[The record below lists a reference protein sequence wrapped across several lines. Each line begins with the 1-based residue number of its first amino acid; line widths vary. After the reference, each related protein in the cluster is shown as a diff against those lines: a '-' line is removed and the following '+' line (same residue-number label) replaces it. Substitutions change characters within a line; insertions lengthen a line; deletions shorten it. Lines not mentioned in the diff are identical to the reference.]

1 MVKEKL
7 LPINRILLNFVLF
20 LFLRTFYSIDIIA
33 KIGKKIKHYYD
44 LTLLWTLKL
53 SHNLIRLLREEYMT
67 TEIKTKIDRCK
78 IQFLEHLEIEKNRSR
93 LTLRNYDHYL
103 ERFIAFCKE
112 YGISDPK
119 EIDLEIVRSFRLHL
133 NRMLENNKPLKIIT
147 QNYHLIAIRSFLKHL
162 AKRDIQTLAAEKI
175 ELPKTPSRDVE
186 FMETDEVERLI
197 EATGQE
203 SHRLTALRDKAILEV
218 LFSTGLRISEL
229 TNLNRETMNLKK
241 GEFTVRGKGDKLRL
255 VFLSPRAIAS
265 VNEYLDQRDDN
276 SKALFIRHD
285 EKISVE
291 KQIASL
297 DKKAKGG
304 LTPRSIQR
312 IIKKYAKLAGI
323 VKKITPHTLR
333 HSFATD
339 LLANGADLRS
349 VQELL
354 GHSSVSTTQIY
365 THLTNKRLRDVYEN
379 FHNAKNK

>member
-147 QNYHLIAIRSFLKHL
+147 QNYHLIAIRSFLKYL